1 MKAIPVEVKDVI
13 TILNLPGDLA
23 ENPIFS
29 EHEALVLKRLAELCL
44 EDDYNTAYADAGD
57 EELEAGDPL
66 YVAFR
71 YGYAFLL
78 LESVAEFLNLKTLGE
93 GIVKS
98 IGLDSAATELLTG
111 AEIEDF
117 KKKLEIRALG
127 LLKGYLSEEGMAR
140 LYELKPRAPR
150 VLRCGV
156 I

>member
-13 TILNLPGDLA
+13 TILNLPSDLV

-29 EHEALVLKRLAELCL
+29 EHEVLVLKRLAELCM
-44 EDDYNTAYADAGD
+44 EDDYNDAAGD
-57 EELEAGDPL
+57 DLEAGDAV

-71 YGYAFLL
+71 YSYAFLL

-117 KKKLEIRALG
+117 KRKLEIRALT
-127 LLKGYLSEEGMAR
+127 LLKGFLNEDGMAR
-140 LYELKPRAPR
+140 MYELKPRAPKA
-150 VLRCGV
+150 LRCGV

>member
-1 MKAIPVEVKDVI
+1 MKAIPVDVNDVI
-13 TILNLPGDLA
+13 TILNLPGDMA

-29 EHEALVLKRLAELCL
+29 EHEALVLKRLAEICL
-44 EDDYNTAYADAGD
+44 EDDYNDAAGD
-57 EELEAGDPL
+57 DLEAGDAV

-98 IGLDSAATELLTG
+98 IGLDSSATELLTG
-111 AEIEDF
+111 AEIEAF
-117 KKKLEIRALG
+117 KAKLETRALS
-127 LLKGYLSEEGMAR
+127 LLKAYLNEDGLAR
-140 LYELKPRAPR
+140 LYELKPRPARLMR
-150 VLRCGV
+150 VGV

>member
-13 TILNLPGDLA
+13 TILNLPADMA

-29 EHEALVLKRLAELCL
+29 EHEALVLKRLAEICL
-44 EDDYNTAYADAGD
+44 EDDYNDAAGD
-57 EELEAGDPL
+57 DLEAGDAV

-98 IGLDSAATELLTG
+98 IGLDSSATELLTG

-117 KKKLEIRALG
+117 KSKLEMRALG
-127 LLKGYLSEEGMAR
+127 LLKGYLNEDGLGR
-140 LYELKPRAPR
+140 LYELKPRPAR
-150 VLRCGV
+150 LIKAGV

>member
-13 TILNLPGDLA
+13 TILNLPGDMA

-29 EHEALVLKRLAELCL
+29 EHEALVLKRLAEICL
-44 EDDYNTAYADAGD
+44 EDDYNDAAGD
-57 EELEAGDPL
+57 DLEAGDAV

-98 IGLDSAATELLTG
+98 IGLDSSATELLTG
-111 AEIEDF
+111 AEIEEF
-117 KKKLEIRALG
+117 KSKLETRALS
-127 LLKGYLSEEGMAR
+127 LLKAYLNEDGLAR
-140 LYELKPRAPR
+140 LYELKPRPARLMR
-150 VLRCGV
+150 VGV

>member
-23 ENPIFS
+23 ENPIFG
-29 EHEALVLKRLAELCL
+29 EHEALVMRRMAEITL
-44 EDDYNTAYADAGD
+44 EDDYNDAVED
-57 EELEAGDPL
+57 DLEAGDAL

-71 YGYAFLL
+71 YGYAFLM

-117 KKKLEIRALG
+117 KRKLEVRALT
-127 LLKGYLSEEGMAR
+127 LLKGYLNEEGIAR
-140 LYELKPRAPR
+140 MYELKPRQARMMR
-150 VLRCGV
+150 VGV

>member
-13 TILNLPGDLA
+13 TILNLPGDMA

-29 EHEALVLKRLAELCL
+29 EHEALVLKRLAEICL
-44 EDDYNTAYADAGD
+44 EDDYNDAAGD
-57 EELEAGDPL
+57 DLEAGDAV

-98 IGLDSAATELLTG
+98 IGLDSSATELLTG

-117 KKKLEIRALG
+117 KSKLETRALG
-127 LLKGYLSEEGMAR
+127 LLKGYLNEDGLAR
-140 LYELKPRAPR
+140 LYELKPRPPR
-150 VLRCGV
+150 VMRVGV

>member
-13 TILNLPGDLA
+13 TILNLPGDMA

-29 EHEALVLKRLAELCL
+29 EHEALVLKRLAEICL
-44 EDDYNTAYADAGD
+44 EDDYNDAAGD
-57 EELEAGDPL
+57 DLKAGDAV

-98 IGLDSAATELLTG
+98 IGLDSSATELLTG

-117 KKKLEIRALG
+117 KSKLETRALS
-127 LLKGYLSEEGMAR
+127 LLKAYLNEDGLAR
-140 LYELKPRAPR
+140 LYELKPRPARLMR
-150 VLRCGV
+150 VGV

>member
-1 MKAIPVEVKDVI
+1 MKAIPVTVRDVI
-13 TILNLPGDLA
+13 TILNLPADLA
-23 ENPIFS
+23 NNPIFG
-29 EHEALVLKRLAELCL
+29 EHEALVMKRLAEITL
-44 EDDYNTAYADAGD
+44 EDDYNDAGED
-57 EELEAGDPL
+57 DLKAGDAV

-71 YGYAFLL
+71 YGYAFLM

-117 KKKLEIRALG
+117 KKKLETRALT
-127 LLKGYLSEEGMAR
+127 LLKGYLNEDGLAR
-140 LYELKPRAPR
+140 LYELKPRPARLIR
-150 VLRCGV
+150 VGV

>member
-13 TILNLPGDLA
+13 TILNLPGDMA

-29 EHEALVLKRLAELCL
+29 EHEALVLKRLAEICL
-44 EDDYNTAYADAGD
+44 DDDYNDAAGD
-57 EELEAGDPL
+57 DLEAGDAV

-98 IGLDSAATELLTG
+98 IGLDSSATELLTG
-111 AEIEDF
+111 AEIEEF
-117 KKKLEIRALG
+117 KGKLETRALS
-127 LLKGYLSEEGMAR
+127 LLKAYLNEDGLAR
-140 LYELKPRAPR
+140 LYELKPRPARLMR
-150 VLRCGV
+150 VGV

>member
-13 TILNLPGDLA
+13 TILNLPGDMA

-29 EHEALVLKRLAELCL
+29 EHEALVLKRLAEICL
-44 EDDYNTAYADAGD
+44 EDEYNDAAGD
-57 EELEAGDPL
+57 DLEAGDAV

-98 IGLDSAATELLTG
+98 IGLDSSATELLTG
-111 AEIEDF
+111 AEIEEF
-117 KKKLEIRALG
+117 KGKLETRALG
-127 LLKGYLSEEGMAR
+127 LLKAYLNEDGLAR
-140 LYELKPRAPR
+140 LYELKPRPARLMR
-150 VLRCGV
+150 VGV
-156 I
+156 V

>member
-23 ENPIFS
+23 GNPIFG
-29 EHEALVLKRLAELCL
+29 EHEPLVMRHLSEITMQ
-44 EDDYNTAYADAGD
+44 EYY
-57 EELEAGDPL
+57 EEAVTKDLEAGDAL

-78 LESVAEFLNLKTLGE
+78 LESIAEFLNLKTLGE

-98 IGLDSAATELLTG
+98 IGLDSSATELLTG
-111 AEIEDF
+111 AEIEEF
-117 KKKLEIRALG
+117 KAKLELRALM
-127 LLKGYLSEEGMAR
+127 LLKGYLNEEGLAR
-140 LYELKPRAPR
+140 LDELKPRPARLMR
-150 VLRCGV
+150 VGV

>member
-13 TILNLPGDLA
+13 TILNLPGDMA

-29 EHEALVLKRLAELCL
+29 EHEALVLKRLAEICL
-44 EDDYNTAYADAGD
+44 EDDYNDAAGD
-57 EELEAGDPL
+57 DLEAGDAV

-98 IGLDSAATELLTG
+98 IGLDSSATELLTG

-117 KKKLEIRALG
+117 KSKLETRALG
-127 LLKGYLSEEGMAR
+127 LLKGYLNEDGLAR
-140 LYELKPRAPR
+140 LYELKPRPARLMR
-150 VLRCGV
+150 VGV

>member
-13 TILNLPGDLA
+13 TILNLPGDMA

-29 EHEALVLKRLAELCL
+29 EHEALVLKRLAEICL
-44 EDDYNTAYADAGD
+44 DDDYNDAAGD
-57 EELEAGDPL
+57 DLEAGDAV

-98 IGLDSAATELLTG
+98 IGLDSSATELLTG
-111 AEIEDF
+111 AEIEEF
-117 KKKLEIRALG
+117 KSKLETRALS
-127 LLKGYLSEEGMAR
+127 LLKAYLNEDGLAR
-140 LYELKPRAPR
+140 LYELKPRLARLMR
-150 VLRCGV
+150 VGV